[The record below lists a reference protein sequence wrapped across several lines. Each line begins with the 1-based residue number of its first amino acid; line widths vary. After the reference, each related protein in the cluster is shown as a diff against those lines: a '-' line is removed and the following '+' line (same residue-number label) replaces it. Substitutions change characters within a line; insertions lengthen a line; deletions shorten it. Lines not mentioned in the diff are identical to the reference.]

1 MCCTFVYSV
10 INLIWNKQYVFFIL
24 VVSDFD
30 GPRSVTKYD
39 RKWINSI
46 TDWQHS
52 KVTTP
57 ILRHY
62 LLKKRRSAK
71 VRRKMAN
78 YSNKNLCFYCKRF
91 NHRQEDCR
99 TRIQDGQPCTDNRGR
114 KYWPKRYTD
123 ENDTQG
129 QGPTSPI
136 SALKS
141 YVTPLLG
148 SRSVLTQI
156 ILNLCLASLT
166 TCSKIYDIFAP
177 GEKVR
182 PRVNVRTG
190 NQTTSWLS
198 LIHISEPTRPY

>member
-10 INLIWNKQYVFFIL
+10 INLTWNKQYVFFIL

-39 RKWINSI
+39 GKWIKSF
-46 TDWQHS
+46 TDWQHT
-52 KVTTP
+52 KETATTTLP
-57 ILRHY
+57 FE
-62 LLKKRRSAK
+62 KTEECESTT
-71 VRRKMAN
+71 KMAN
-78 YSNKNLCFYCKRF
+78 YRNKNLCFYCKRF

-141 YVTPLLG
+141 YV
-148 SRSVLTQI
+148 SSAWKQI
-156 ILNLCLASLT
+156 GADS
-166 TCSKIYDIFAP
+166 DHPQFMP
-177 GEKVR
+177 G
-182 PRVNVRTG
+182 
-190 NQTTSWLS
+190 
-198 LIHISEPTRPY
+198 LINNM